1 MRVKRLFDDAP
12 LFRALWELRGH
23 ASFHVPGHHGG
34 EHFPPFARKWFAPC
48 LRFDATEL
56 PGLDNLHAPEGVI
69 REAEVRAAEVFGAEE
84 TKFLVGGS
92 TAGILALILGTEV
105 VVPQRPWIVERA
117 SHASVWNGLSLAG
130 AEAVVLPNPVDSY
143 GIPHPPEESTFH
155 DVLRRHPDA
164 KAVFFTSPNY
174 FGFRGPLRSLIRM
187 AKRAGLLVYVD
198 EAHGAHFR
206 FSRRLP
212 RPALDLEADAAVQS
226 LHKTLPVM
234 GMGSLLH
241 FRGKAVPREAVREA
255 LGVLQTSSPS
265 YVLLATMDLAR
276 SWYALHGKAMLRR
289 ALSAQAA
296 FRQALAQ
303 IPWLRVLPAD
313 DPFRLILLAPSGEGG
328 RLEEHLRKHK
338 VFCELLL
345 GDAILC
351 LLSPGNQRLW
361 RQLQRALVSYL
372 PRADGTRS
380 EKGKGSASGGS
391 FAIFAA
397 APSSRVSFRVFWGEK
412 VAEVSLS
419 QALGRVSARVLTPVP
434 PGIPLVLP
442 GERISSSHLVALA
455 RLFELGHPV
464 LGLGR
469 EGRIWVLNEV

>member
-1 MRVKRLFDDAP
+1 M
-12 LFRALWELRGH
+12 
-23 ASFHVPGHHGG
+23 
-34 EHFPPFARKWFAPC
+34 PC

-69 REAEVRAAEVFGAEE
+69 REAEARAAEVFGAEE

-92 TAGILALILGTEV
+92 SAGILALILGTEV
-105 VVPQRPWIVERA
+105 ALPDGLGLWNAHPTPRCGTACRSRERRRWYCRIRWIRTG
-117 SHASVWNGLSLAG
+117 SPS
-130 AEAVVLPNPVDSY
+130 
-143 GIPHPPEESTFH
+143 PEEATFRE
-155 DVLRRHPDA
+155 VLRRYPDA
-164 KAVFFTSPNY
+164 KAVLLTSPTY
-174 FGFRGPLRSLIRM
+174 FGFRGPLRSLIRT

-212 RPALDLEADAAVQS
+212 RPALDLGADAVVQS

-241 FRGKAVPREAVREA
+241 FRGKDVPREAVREA
-255 LGVLQTSSPS
+255 LRALETSSPS

-276 SWYALHGKAMLRR
+276 AWYALRGRTMVRR
-289 ALSAQAA
+289 ALNAQVA
-296 FRQALAQ
+296 FRKSLAR

-313 DPFRLILLAPSGEGG
+313 DPFRLILLAPPGEGA
-328 RLEEHLRKHK
+328 RLEEHLRRHK
-338 VFCELLL
+338 VYCELVL

-351 LLSPGNQRLW
+351 LLSPGNRGFW
-361 RQLQRALVSYL
+361 RQLYRALASYR
-372 PRADGTRS
+372 PRTDGVRNEEGERS
-380 EKGKGSASGGS
+380 AGEGFFKNFASV
-391 FAIFAA
+391 
-397 APSSRVSFRVFWGEK
+397 PPSRVSFRFFWGEK
-412 VAEVSLS
+412 VAEVPLS
-419 QALGRVSARVLTPVP
+419 RALGRVSARALIPVP

-455 RLFELGHPV
+455 RLGELGHPV

-469 EGRIWVLNEV
+469 DGRIWVLDEA

>member
-1 MRVKRLFDDAP
+1 MRGKRLLDEAP
-12 LFRALWELRGH
+12 LFRALWELRDH

-34 EHFPPFARKWFAPC
+34 RHFPAFARRWFAPC

-69 REAEVRAAEVFGAEE
+69 REAEARAAEVFGAEE

-105 VVPQRPWIVERA
+105 ALPRRPWIVERA

-130 AEAVVLPNPVDSY
+130 AEAVVLPNPVDSH
-143 GIPHPPEESTFH
+143 GLPHPPEEATFRE
-155 DVLRRHPDA
+155 VLRRYPDA
-164 KAVFFTSPNY
+164 KAVLLTSPTY
-174 FGFRGPLRSLIRM
+174 FGFRGPLRSLIRT

-212 RPALDLEADAAVQS
+212 RPALDLGADAVVQS

-241 FRGKAVPREAVREA
+241 FRGKDVPREAVREA
-255 LGVLQTSSPS
+255 LRALETSSPS

-276 SWYALHGKAMLRR
+276 AWYALRGRTMVRR
-289 ALSAQAA
+289 ALNAQVA
-296 FRQALAQ
+296 FRKSLAR

-313 DPFRLILLAPSGEGG
+313 DPFRLILLAPPGEGA
-328 RLEEHLRKHK
+328 RLEEHLRRHK
-338 VFCELLL
+338 VYCELVL

-351 LLSPGNQRLW
+351 LLSPGNRGFW
-361 RQLQRALVSYL
+361 RQLYRALASYR
-372 PRADGTRS
+372 PRTDGVRNEEGERS
-380 EKGKGSASGGS
+380 AGEGFFKNFASV
-391 FAIFAA
+391 
-397 APSSRVSFRVFWGEK
+397 PPSRVSFRFFWGEK
-412 VAEVSLS
+412 VAEVPLS
-419 QALGRVSARVLTPVP
+419 RALGRVSARALIPVP

-455 RLFELGHPV
+455 RLGELGHPV

-469 EGRIWVLNEV
+469 DGRIWVLDEA